1 MALTM
6 MQKRNDFRTYL
17 QGLLEVHDSRFTLS
31 RVDIKERKELEQAV
45 DRKAR
50 VKIIGDPVRYC
61 SIHEIGQAAILG
73 PEGSMD
79 AAGNIDCRIGHRF
92 DVRIFWGKDYKG
104 SQDDFEEMA
113 YNDRDNT
120 KPGVL
125 EDIRENRVR
134 TVSNETYRIGLPAQ
148 DAFLGVVRDSWIF
161 GSEGSEVDICHYLA
175 FNTILIG

>member
-6 MQKRNDFRTYL
+6 MQKRTDFQLYL
-17 QGLLEVHDSRFTLS
+17 QGLLEVHDTRFTLG
-31 RVDIKERKELEQAV
+31 RVDVTERKELEQAV

-50 VKIIGDPVRYC
+50 LKIIGDPVRYC
-61 SIHEIGQAAILG
+61 TIHEIGQASILG

-92 DVRIFWGKDYKG
+92 DVRIFWGKDYKN
-104 SQDDFEEMA
+104 SQGDFEDMA
-113 YNDRDNT
+113 YSDRDAA

-125 EDIRENRVR
+125 DSIRGSRVR
-134 TVSNETYRIGLPAQ
+134 TVSSETYRVGLPSQ
-148 DAFLGVVRDSWIF
+148 DAFLGVIRDSWIF